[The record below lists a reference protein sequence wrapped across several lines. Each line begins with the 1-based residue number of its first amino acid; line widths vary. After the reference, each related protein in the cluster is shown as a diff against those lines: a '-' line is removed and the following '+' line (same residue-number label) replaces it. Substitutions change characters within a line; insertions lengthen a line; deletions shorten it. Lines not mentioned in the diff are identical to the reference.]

1 MPEATTRSRTEPTSG
16 DPAFSANPRLPCG
29 GDESTSQV
37 SMKRNR
43 IQFEANGDASS
54 ASPGAFSP
62 EDHPRPHI
70 PKISRKIRACTECKR
85 HKVRCDMKA
94 GGSVCS
100 RCRRMGLECIVNKSL
115 QTLLE
120 DEAEWKNMI
129 ELAMTDLLRKA
140 QLPELSYYQAGGAST
155 ETPSKKRSRKE
166 STVSTDDAAFAQR
179 RYSKAESA
187 ESTTGRA
194 TGSSASNYAFSQQQ
208 PQYSLE
214 REEAGA
220 HSLVTAPMG
229 SLYEV
234 TQLSENRES
243 SPGQQY
249 APDQALVTDFISRG
263 VVELQEAEELFY
275 HFDQVLNRYLWD
287 GALLAHKDMTSV
299 RRSSSMLSA
308 AILAVTAL
316 HMPTKERTFDTCY
329 TEFAKLASE
338 SMLGHHHTMDD
349 IRALCI
355 GAFWLADVSWKLSG
369 YAVRIATEHNL
380 HQCYRKA
387 IQGSPEHKEQ
397 ARLWYLLY
405 TLEHHFSIAYGRPPI
420 IHEDPSITQHNTFT
434 QSPSISQ
441 GDLRLHSQVDLFIIL
456 TRIYFAFGPDVDLEV
471 PESDFPQI
479 DQFDALLGDWKS
491 AWLPRLAGSRH
502 VGAYPYKAVYMHYHF
517 SRLQLNSVALRT
529 YHSSMSARSMSPE
542 RRKRANIAVESAI
555 ATLQVVL
562 DERDIQRALVGVPLY
577 LHSMITFA
585 AVFLLKIAAK
595 VCSNGMIPGSQGQQN
610 SIASAGLLVD
620 VGYVRVLVGRIVEL
634 MVSCS
639 QRASERHLSHHIARG
654 LRKMLTGLEEWE
666 KRNTGIQQSVG
677 TNPQESTSLFKPV
690 VIPGAQ
696 ILGER
701 DTILN
706 HPPPLLGVAPLS
718 AERSNGFEPAA
729 PGKQEPGLSE
739 GSIDPMM
746 ADLWGFDEEYFPTG
760 VFDFLQ
766 SQMPA

>member
-1 MPEATTRSRTEPTSG
+1 
-16 DPAFSANPRLPCG
+16 
-29 GDESTSQV
+29 
-37 SMKRNR
+37 MKRNR
-43 IQFEANGDASS
+43 IHFEANGDASS
-54 ASPGAFSP
+54 ASPQGGFTP
-62 EDHPRPHI
+62 EDSRAPNHV
-70 PKISRKIRACTECKR
+70 PKISRRIRACTECKR

-94 GGSVCS
+94 GEVTCS
-100 RCRRMGLECIVNKSL
+100 RCRRMGLECVVNKSL

-120 DEAEWKNMI
+120 DEAEWKTVI

-140 QLPELSYYQAGGAST
+140 QLPELSYYQAGGGT
-155 ETPSKKRSRKE
+155 IETPSKKRGRKE
-166 STVSTDDAAFAQR
+166 STASVDDTLAMGHQRTDSMDYPAG
-179 RYSKAESA
+179 K
-187 ESTTGRA
+187 A
-194 TGSSASNYAFSQQQ
+194 TGSSSSSYTFSQPQ
-208 PQYSLE
+208 PQFSIDH
-214 REEAGA
+214 EETSAT
-220 HSLVTAPMG
+220 SLVTAPMG

-243 SPGQQY
+243 SPGQQS
-249 APDQALVTDFISRG
+249 PDQALVTDFISRG
-263 VVELQEAEELFY
+263 VVDLQEAEELFY

-287 GALLAHKDMTSV
+287 GALLAHKDLTSA
-299 RRSSSMLSA
+299 RRSSSMLCA
-308 AILAVTAL
+308 AIMAVTAL

-349 IRALCI
+349 VRALCI

-369 YAVRIATEHNL
+369 YAVRIATERNL
-380 HQCYRKA
+380 HQFYRKA
-387 IQGSPEHKEQ
+387 LAGSPEHKEQ

-420 IHEDPSITQHNTFT
+420 IHEDLAITNHNTFT
-434 QSPSISQ
+434 KSPHVSQ

-471 PESDFPQI
+471 PESEFPKI
-479 DQFDALLGDWKS
+479 DQYDLDLGDWKS

-529 YHSSMSARSMSPE
+529 YHSSTSSRVMSPE
-542 RRKRANIAVESAI
+542 RRKRANIAIESAV
-555 ATLQVVL
+555 ATLQVCL

-595 VCSNGMIPGSQGQQN
+595 SCSNGSNLGPSQHS

-620 VGYVRVLVGRIVEL
+620 VGYVRVLVGRTVEM
-634 MVSCS
+634 MVECS

-666 KRNTGIQQSVG
+666 KRNG
-677 TNPQESTSLFKPV
+677 NPQSMVSTPRETPSLFKPV
-690 VIPGAQ
+690 IIPGAQ

-718 AERSNGFEPAA
+718 AERSNGFEPM
-729 PGKQEPGLSE
+729 GKPETGLSA
-739 GSIDPMM
+739 GSMDPMM
-746 ADLWGFDEEYFPTG
+746 ADLWGFDEDYFPTG

>member
-1 MPEATTRSRTEPTSG
+1 
-16 DPAFSANPRLPCG
+16 
-29 GDESTSQV
+29 
-37 SMKRNR
+37 MKRNR
-43 IQFEANGDASS
+43 IQFEISGDASS
-54 ASPGAFSP
+54 TSPQGDFIP
-62 EDHPRPHI
+62 EDLPQQAQHV
-70 PKISRKIRACTECKR
+70 PKISRRIRACTECKR

-94 GGSVCS
+94 GESICS
-100 RCRRMGLECIVNKSL
+100 RCQRMDLECIVNKSL

-120 DEAEWKNMI
+120 DEAEWKNVI

-140 QLPELSYYQAGGAST
+140 QLPELSYYHAGGGSI
-155 ETPSKKRSRKE
+155 ETPSKKSRRKE
-166 STVSTDDAAFAQR
+166 STGSLDETELAIEKDGGNTLVYNSACR
-179 RYSKAESA
+179 LMSSSPSK
-187 ESTTGRA
+187 
-194 TGSSASNYAFSQQQ
+194 YPFSQHQS
-208 PQYSLE
+208 QYSID
-214 REEAGA
+214 REENAA
-220 HSLVTAPMG
+220 TSLVTAPMG

-243 SPGQQY
+243 LPGQRRV
-249 APDQALVTDFISRG
+249 PDQALVTDFISRG
-263 VVELQEAEELFY
+263 VVELQEAEELFH
-275 HFDQVLNRYLWD
+275 HFEQVLNRYLWD
-287 GALLAHKDMTSV
+287 GALLAQKDLTAV

-316 HMPTKERTFDTCY
+316 HLPSKERTFDTCY
-329 TEFAKLASE
+329 TEFARLASE
-338 SMLGHHHTMDD
+338 SMLGHHHTLDD

-369 YAVRIATEHNL
+369 YAVRIATERNL
-380 HQCYRKA
+380 HQFYRKA
-387 IQGSPEHKEQ
+387 VQGSPEHKEQ

-420 IHEDPSITQHNTFT
+420 IHEDASITQHNSFT
-434 QSPSISQ
+434 QSPSVSQ

-456 TRIYFAFGPDVDLEV
+456 TRIYFAFGPDVDLDV
-471 PESDFPQI
+471 PESDFPKI
-479 DQFDALLGDWKS
+479 DQFDSDLDGWKS
-491 AWLPRLAGSRH
+491 AWLPRLGRIKQFISRSSTPFLTDPIVGSRH

-529 YHSSMSARSMSPE
+529 YHSSTSSKAMSPE
-542 RRKRANIAVESAI
+542 RRKRANIAIESAI
-555 ATLQVVL
+555 ATLNVVL
-562 DERDIQRALVGVPLY
+562 GERDIQRALVGVPLY

-595 VCSNGMIPGSQGQQN
+595 ACSTGPNAGRPDPKN

-620 VGYVRVLVGRIVEL
+620 VGYVRVLVGRIVEM

-666 KRNTGIQQSVG
+666 KRNGSQQTQGLTS
-677 TNPQESTSLFKPV
+677 QEAPSLFKPV
-690 VIPGAQ
+690 IIPGAQ

-701 DTILN
+701 DTILT

-718 AERSNGFEPAA
+718 AERSNGFESVMGSA
-729 PGKQEPGLSE
+729 QTDSGLSE

>member
-1 MPEATTRSRTEPTSG
+1 MRHAEDLNFT
-16 DPAFSANPRLPCG
+16 
-29 GDESTSQV
+29 
-37 SMKRNR
+37 MKRNR
-43 IQFEANGDASS
+43 TNFEANGEASS
-54 ASPGAFSP
+54 ASPQGFTP
-62 EDHPRPHI
+62 EDHSRPHV
-70 PKISRKIRACTECKR
+70 PKISRRIRACTECKR

-94 GGSVCS
+94 SDTVCS
-100 RCRRMGLECIVNKSL
+100 RCRRMGLECVVNKSL

-120 DEAEWKNMI
+120 DEAEWKTMI
-129 ELAMTDLLRKA
+129 ESAMTDLLRKS
-140 QLPELSYYQAGGAST
+140 QLPELSYYQAGGNSI
-155 ETPSKKRSRKE
+155 ETPSKKRNRKD
-166 STVSTDDAAFAQR
+166 STVSTDDNAQHNR
-179 RYSKAESA
+179 TESVGDSARQALISRPSKYS
-187 ESTTGRA
+187 
-194 TGSSASNYAFSQQQ
+194 FSQQQ
-208 PQYSLE
+208 PQYSLD
-214 REEAGA
+214 REETGA
-220 HSLVTAPMG
+220 TSLVTAPMG

-243 SPGQQY
+243 SPGQNI

-263 VVELQEAEELFY
+263 VVNIQEAEELFLQ
-275 HFDQVLNRYLWD
+275 FDQVLNRYLWD
-287 GALLAHKDMTSV
+287 GALLAHKDLTSV

-369 YAVRIATEHNL
+369 YAVRIATERNL
-380 HQCYRKA
+380 HQFYRKA
-387 IQGSPEHKEQ
+387 VQGSPEHIEQ

-405 TLEHHFSIAYGRPPI
+405 TLEHHFSIAYGRPPM
-420 IHEDPSITQHNTFT
+420 IHEDASVTQHNIFT
-434 QSPSISQ
+434 QTPSVSQ

-471 PESDFPQI
+471 PESDFPKI
-479 DQFDALLGDWKS
+479 DQFDLDIGDWKS
-491 AWLPRLAGSRH
+491 AWLPRLAGSRY

-529 YHSSMSARSMSPE
+529 YHSSTSSGQMSFE
-542 RRKRANIAVESAI
+542 RRKRANLAVESAI
-555 ATLQVVL
+555 ATLQVCL

-595 VCSNGMIPGSQGQQN
+595 VCSNGAIPGSQGQQT
-610 SIASAGLLVD
+610 SIASAGLHVD
-620 VGYVRVLVGRIVEL
+620 VGYVRVLVGRVVGL

-666 KRNTGIQQSVG
+666 KRNSGTQQSM
-677 TNPQESTSLFKPV
+677 SSHHDSSSLFKPV

-696 ILGER
+696 VLGER

-718 AERSNGFEPAA
+718 AERRNGFEP
-729 PGKQEPGLSE
+729 PGPEKQEPGLSE
-739 GSIDPMM
+739 GSVDPMM
-746 ADLWGFDEEYFPTG
+746 ADLWGFDEDYFPTG